1 MQRIKSTRRFSL
13 AVLAAMGL
21 LLSACGV
28 GGSPTTPGPADPGTP
43 DAANTSTSAEA
54 SETTGG
60 SETEAGSL
68 RATWWGGDSENTALQ
83 AVFKAY
89 GEKSGV
95 TVQTEPLAWDGYW
108 DKLATVTASGGA
120 PDLLMQAGS
129 RVPEYANNGALADLG
144 ALTALD
150 TSNIDEGL
158 LEFGQ
163 VDGKV
168 YGVVAAA
175 NAMSIVANEDVL
187 AAAGVTLPDGPYTFE
202 ELADTARAVHTAL
215 PDVYGIHDFGGDLI
229 NFILWI
235 RMDGTQFYADDG
247 SLNATEDD
255 VRAWF
260 QYWEDLR
267 QEGVAPPADVTAES
281 GGQGNMPISPIAT
294 GRAALASGWTQDYVA
309 YTEATEADLSIN
321 LSPYSAEHPTLWMN
335 AASLWSISASS
346 ENKEAAAELI
356 NYMISDADA
365 VKTLGLSLG
374 LPPSQFARGELSDEM
389 SPGQQAASDYMDLVG
404 ETNTPL
410 NRLWPDSFTPLRTKL
425 DELNEAVA
433 FGQMSVDDAA
443 AAFFAEYEANK

>member
-1 MQRIKSTRRFSL
+1 MQRIKSTRRTTL
-13 AVLAAMGL
+13 AVAAAVGL
-21 LLSACGV
+21 LLTACGV
-28 GGSPTTPGPADPGTP
+28 GGGPTSPAPADPGAP
-43 DAANTSTSAEA
+43 DAASTSAEGTSGPTA
-54 SETTGG
+54 GG
-60 SETEAGSL
+60 AGTGSL

-89 GEKSGV
+89 AETTGM
-95 TVQTEPLAWDGYW
+95 TIQTEPLAWDGYW
-108 DKLATVTASGGA
+108 DKLATVTASGGS

-144 ALTALD
+144 ALPTLD

-202 ELADTARAVHTAL
+202 DLADTARAVHAAL
-215 PDVYGIHDFGGDLI
+215 PEVYGIHDFGGDLI
-229 NFILWI
+229 NFILWV

-255 VRAWF
+255 VREWL

-267 QEGVAPPADVTAES
+267 QEGVAPPADVTAET
-281 GGQGNMPISPIAT
+281 GGQGNMPISPIAI
-294 GRAALASGWTQDYVA
+294 GDAAFASGWTQDYVA

-335 AASLWSISASS
+335 AASLWSISESS
-346 ENKEAAAELI
+346 ENKEAAVELI

-389 SPGQQAASDYMDLVG
+389 SPAQKAASDYMDLVG

-410 NRLWPDSFTPLRTKL
+410 NRLWPDSFTPLRTKMG
-425 DELNEAVA
+425 DVNEAVA
-433 FGQMSVDDAA
+433 FGQMSIDDAVTE
-443 AAFFAEYEANK
+443 FFAEYEANK